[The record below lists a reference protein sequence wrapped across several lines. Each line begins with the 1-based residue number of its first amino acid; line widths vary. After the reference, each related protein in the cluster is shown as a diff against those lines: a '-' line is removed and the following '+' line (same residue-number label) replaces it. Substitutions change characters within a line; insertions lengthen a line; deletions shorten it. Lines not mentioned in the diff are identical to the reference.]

1 MCVASRS
8 FQYKPTSLS
17 LEHPTSLHL
26 SACSSIKLDWVNN
39 EHCAVGVDLALVDG
53 WATPIVIVF
62 AWMAGASLA
71 LGFRGKVNS
80 FTPALGAMM
89 RSNAVIY
96 GYRY

>member
-1 MCVASRS
+1 MRGNRAFRNAR
-8 FQYKPTSLS
+8 QR
-17 LEHPTSLHL
+17 
-26 SACSSIKLDWVNN
+26 N
-39 EHCAVGVDLALVDG
+39 AVGVDLALVDS

-62 AWMAGASLA
+62 AWMAAASLA

-80 FTPALGAMM
+80 FTPALGAMT